1 MKPDI
6 PAVLEDVA
14 RKLRETI
21 LPDLKGFQANMVGMT
36 AAMLDMT
43 AEAWDGA
50 ADRLVQENAALATL
64 LGQGSTLTGDPVFRD
79 AAQEEAQ
86 DLKISTLERINDQ
99 RRRAL
104 IALQARIET
113 DQSAQALN
121 TAIWDELRASTER
134 RRVTL
139 ANF

>member
-64 LGQGSTLTGDPVFRD
+64 LAQGSALTGDPAFRD
-79 AAQEEAQ
+79 AAKEEAQ
-86 DLKISTLERINDQ
+86 DLKISTLERLNDQ

-121 TAIWDELRASTER
+121 SAIWDELRASTER

>member
-64 LGQGSTLTGDPVFRD
+64 LAQGSDLTGDPSFHD
-79 AAQEEAQ
+79 AAKEEAE

-104 IALQARIET
+104 IALQAQIET
-113 DQSAQALN
+113 DEDAQALN
-121 TAIWDELRASTER
+121 SAIWDELRASTER